1 MDRSRRNDHDEF
13 GAAAGHVIRPS
24 PHNLA
29 KLLFCVLLS
38 IGSLADGSPGSE
50 PRRSGYA
57 YLSEE
62 TRRLQDDDFA
72 NPGMLWVE
80 KGQKLWTQ
88 LVEPTALS
96 CQSCHGQAHDSM
108 RMVATRYPA
117 YSPAMGR
124 VINLEQQINR
134 CRSVRL
140 KTSEFKYESEDL
152 LALTAFISHQAKG
165 LALEVGVDGSAADS
179 FARGKAFFYMRRG
192 QLNLSCAN
200 CHEQHAGSRLHGET
214 VSQGQVNGFP
224 IYRDLWQ
231 TMGST
236 HRMFAWCNEAVRAEP
251 YAPGSQEYVDLELFE
266 RWRGRDLIVE
276 APAVRR

>member
-1 MDRSRRNDHDEF
+1 
-13 GAAAGHVIRPS
+13 VIRPS

-29 KLLFCVLLS
+29 KLLFWVLLS

-50 PRRSGYA
+50 PSRSGYA

-72 NPGMLWVE
+72 NPGMFWVE

-88 LVEPTALS
+88 IVEPTALS
-96 CQSCHGQAHDSM
+96 CKSCHGQAHDSM
-108 RMVATRYPA
+108 RTVATRYPA

-134 CRSVRL
+134 CRTARL
-140 KTSEFKYESEDL
+140 KTNELKYESEDL

-165 LALEVGVDGSAADS
+165 LPMHVSVDGSAADS
-179 FARGKAFFYMRRG
+179 LARGKAFFYGRRG

-214 VSQGQVNGFP
+214 ISQGQINGFP

-231 TMGST
+231 AMGST

-266 RWRGRDLIVE
+266 RWRGRGLIVE

>member
-13 GAAAGHVIRPS
+13 GAAAGHVNRPS
-24 PHNLA
+24 THNLA
-29 KLLFCVLLS
+29 KLLLCVLLP
-38 IGSLADGSPGSE
+38 IGSWASGNPASE
-50 PRRSGYA
+50 QRRSGYS

-88 LVEPTALS
+88 IVEPAALS

-108 RMVATRYPA
+108 RTVATRYPA
-117 YSPAMGR
+117 YSPATGG

-134 CRSVRL
+134 CRVGRL
-140 KTSEFKYESEDL
+140 KASEFKYESEDL

-165 LALEVGVDGSAADS
+165 LPMHVSVDGPAAGS
-179 FARGKAFFYMRRG
+179 FARGKAFFYRRRG

-200 CHEQHAGSRLHGET
+200 CHDQHAGSRLHGET
-214 VSQGQVNGFP
+214 ISQGQVNGFP

-251 YAPGSQEYVDLELFE
+251 YAPGSLQYVELELFE
-266 RWRGRDLIVE
+266 RWRGRGLIVE